1 MVDLKGWNE
10 KKLIFFLKQWLNKF
24 SFSEC
29 DNFLDVGL
37 SRECASKQG
46 VLKRESGS
54 DSDLFHSPSEEV
66 DSIIFSKVLLASVCD
81 SY

>member
-1 MVDLKGWNE
+1 M
-10 KKLIFFLKQWLNKF
+10 KKINKFFFVYWSF

-29 DNFLDVGL
+29 ENFLDVGL

-66 DSIIFSKVLLASVCD
+66 DSIIFPKVLSTSLYD
-81 SY
+81 SC